1 MEVDS
6 RSIASW
12 NQTKKKK
19 KQNAHHTS
27 HYKRPHPTTESI
39 DEHQRSVV
47 GEEGGGVGVHYRLG
61 GVPRADEGGGAVDVG
76 DEVAAELVVLHLEG
90 DVELAAA
97 GTAAVGVSGCGGA
110 HARNAGARWESEN
123 RTSGMG
129 IAGPLCPYM
138 CPTSIISAVILSTL
152 IILPFFFVDIK
163 II

>member
-27 HYKRPHPTTESI
+27 HYKRPNPTTESI

-47 GEEGGGVGVHYRLG
+47 GRGGGVGVHYRLG

-110 HARNAGARWESEN
+110 HARNAGARNGGARWESEN

-138 CPTSIISAVILSTL
+138 CPTSSF
-152 IILPFFFVDIK
+152 LPLFFQHL
-163 II
+163 